1 MTLGRFGNRG
11 KFKEK
16 IIKPISNPILE
27 KEIKEL
33 RGSGYKPMMT
43 YAGDKYRFYEG
54 KDGRVIRV
62 DGKDLARKEYESK
75 EAAEGYVPVVFDL
88 PKKDAAR
95 LWEEQKKKKQKSFS
109 LGYRIREARDTY
121 GDVLNSQMDPEY
133 RKSMKEDAEDWLK
146 RAKETAK
153 FDDTKRKII
162 YPGGRETTYKDD
174 LGYQAAKKSQQK
186 AAKEVLK
193 DAERNYKI
201 VNSNKSPKSIAR
213 SEALKALTR
222 KYSDIDNKNKSRK
235 QRIRNGVAS
244 IISTLGNSNSLE
256 EDAIRTHNQMVMD
269 HNTAIGL
276 M

>member
-1 MTLGRFGNRG
+1 MGR
-11 KFKEK
+11 
-16 IIKPISNPILE
+16 S
-27 KEIKEL
+27 
-33 RGSGYKPMMT
+33 
-43 YAGDKYRFYEG
+43 
-54 KDGRVIRV
+54 
-62 DGKDLARKEYESK
+62 
-75 EAAEGYVPVVFDL
+75 
-88 PKKDAAR
+88 
-95 LWEEQKKKKQKSFS
+95 KKKKQKSFS
-109 LGYRIREARDTY
+109 LGYRIKEARDTY
-121 GDVLNSQMDPEY
+121 KDVLNSQMDPEY
-133 RKSMKEDAEDWLK
+133 RKSMKEDAEDWLN

-153 FDDTKRKII
+153 FDDTERKII

-186 AAKEVLK
+186 AAREVLK

-244 IISTLGNSNSLE
+244 IMGSLGNDDSLNT
-256 EDAIRTHNQMVMD
+256 AIMAHNQMVMD